1 MSANVTIATAA
12 VPLPDNERGHRMRL
26 RIGYLLALGLI
37 LGLSVYGFD
46 YYGLS
51 AAERPHSPKHVLLK
65 PSGGVGLNLGILGTV
80 CFFAIFLYPL
90 RKHWTWLRKGSA
102 KHWLDIHVML
112 GLSAPFIIAFHSSF
126 KFGGLAG
133 IAFWIM
139 AAVALSGVIGRYV
152 YSQIPRSL
160 NAAELSMRECQELQ
174 TRLTEALTGQR
185 LLPRVDVQWL
195 LKLPSANRVAHMS
208 LIGALLYMVGLDL
221 VRPFRMARL
230 RRHCVGFWD
239 TLTTLGGF
247 RRTQHWELER
257 TIETAR
263 EFSSLSK
270 RIVFLTRSQQVFHL
284 WHVVHKP
291 FSYSFAILALIHIGV
306 VMMMGFV

>member
-1 MSANVTIATAA
+1 MSTNATIATG
-12 VPLPDNERGHRMRL
+12 VVTVPDNARRHRMRL
-26 RIGYLLALGLI
+26 TIGYLIVITLIVALAI
-37 LGLSVYGFD
+37 YGFD

-51 AAERPHSPKHVLLK
+51 VAERPHSPKHVLLK
-65 PSGGVGLNLGILGTV
+65 PSGAVGLNLGILGTL

-102 KHWLDIHVML
+102 KHWLDVHVML

-133 IAFWIM
+133 MAFWIM
-139 AAVALSGVIGRYV
+139 TAVAMSGVIGRYV

-160 NAAELSMRECQELQ
+160 NAAELSMRECQDLQ
-174 TRLTEALTGQR
+174 TELTTTLSAQR
-185 LLPRVDVQWL
+185 MLPRADVQWL
-195 LKLPSANRVAHMS
+195 LKLPSAQRVARMS
-208 LIGALLYMVGLDL
+208 LPGALIYMIGLDMA
-221 VRPFRMARL
+221 RPFRVARL
-230 RRHCVGFWD
+230 RRHCLGLWEK
-239 TLTTLGGF
+239 LITLGGF
-247 RRTQHWELER
+247 RRTENWELER

-263 EFSSLSK
+263 DFSGLSK

-284 WHVVHKP
+284 WHVIHKP

-306 VMMMGFV
+306 VVMMGFV